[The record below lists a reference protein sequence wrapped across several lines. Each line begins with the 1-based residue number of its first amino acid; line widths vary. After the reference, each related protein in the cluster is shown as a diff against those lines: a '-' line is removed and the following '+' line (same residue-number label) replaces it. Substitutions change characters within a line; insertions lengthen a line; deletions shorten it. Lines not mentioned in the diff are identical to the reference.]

1 MNDLIEDYKLVLK
14 NTMDLDLNVN
24 YGDLINKS
32 LNTFS
37 FLYSKFIS
45 YKLILIVAFPACN
58 QDEILF
64 LNKKVKTKE
73 NKRVYQNKK
82 NILHI

>member
-32 LNTFS
+32 LNAFS

-58 QDEILF
+58 QDELLV
-64 LNKKVKTKE
+64 LNKKVRE
-73 NKRVYQNKK
+73 
-82 NILHI
+82 